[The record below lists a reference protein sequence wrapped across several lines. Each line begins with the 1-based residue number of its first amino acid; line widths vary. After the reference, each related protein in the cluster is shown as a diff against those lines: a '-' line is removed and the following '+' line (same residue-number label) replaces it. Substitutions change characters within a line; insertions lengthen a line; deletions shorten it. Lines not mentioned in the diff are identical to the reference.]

1 MLVYYRLFGLVADV
15 ALILNLIFIVAIM
28 SIIPGATL
36 SLPGIAG
43 IVLNVAM
50 AIDSNVLIFER
61 IREELLTKTHP
72 KMLYMLDMKRL
83 LPQLLIQT

>member
-1 MLVYYRLFGLVADV
+1 MGTISVIIAMIIIMLFMLVYYRLFGFIADI

-36 SLPGIAG
+36 SLPGIG

-61 IREELLTKTHP
+61 IRES
-72 KMLYMLDMKRL
+72 
-83 LPQLLIQT
+83 